1 MPNLVLKPQLRLV
14 TLGGERLTLR
24 AVISTTNGAAAT
36 SRLEWQRAGAKGL
49 VKLPVDDYAR
59 GGKLA
64 GRLLRG
70 PLEEGS

>member
-1 MPNLVLKPQLRLV
+1 MVRPQQV
-14 TLGGERLTLR
+14 
-24 AVISTTNGAAAT
+24 AWNGKEPAP
-36 SRLEWQRAGAKGL
+36 RGF